1 MSGFLAI
8 LRTQIGRTTRAHGNQ
23 LALVTNAELSL
34 LKPRDSKGCDWK
46 RVLSLTRAVMETL
59 MSVSLILC
67 AKSTPLGQSSTF
79 FWSRRSSI
87 CELSVWQPCG
97 ARLKNYPSFQLVTG
111 LYFANYPFRSS
122 LPLFPKEGTLE
133 ANITTFS
140 LANISIHSYHSE
152 YVVWSQRQSD
162 LPARNFLRD
171 CPLHCSF
178 LQLSFGVWLKLPFS
192 LVFTLGYFTRKLLF

>member
-1 MSGFLAI
+1 MRNFLSWNLETARGVTGKEYFPWQEQWWKLLCQWATFSV
-8 LRTQIGRTTRAHGNQ
+8 LRVP
-23 LALVTNAELSL
+23 L
-34 LKPRDSKGCDWK
+34 W
-46 RVLSLTRAVMETL
+46 
-59 MSVSLILC
+59 
-67 AKSTPLGQSSTF
+67 AKAQ
-79 FWSRRSSI
+79 
-87 CELSVWQPCG
+87 
-97 ARLKNYPSFQLVTG
+97 PSFEAEDPASLSCQCDSPVVPGWKITPAFRWSQG
-111 LYFANYPFRSS
+111 YFANYPFRSS